1 MNEAYGPFQ
10 WTLMQDGATSHTAE
24 STISYLKD
32 YCNVLEGWPSNSPD
46 INPIENLWSILKRRV
61 EELNPKT
68 EEQLIECIFDVW
80 DNIDIALIHKL
91 IDSVPSRLQAVIEN
105 EGFPTKY

>member
-1 MNEAYGPFQ
+1 
-10 WTLMQDGATSHTAE
+10 MQDGAISHTAE
-24 STISYLKD
+24 STISNLKD

-46 INPIENLWSILKRRV
+46 INPIENLWSIRKRMV

-80 DNIDIALIHKL
+80 DNIDIELIHKL
-91 IDSVPSRLQAVIEN
+91 IDSVPSRLQVVIEN
-105 EGFPTKY
+105 ITQMMDC